1 MSSKVTH
8 RVLVT
13 DYAWPTLDIERE
25 ALGKIGAELAVAP
38 TGQDEELQ
46 TLAPEADAILTN
58 WKLVSGKALSK
69 ASKCVIVSRYG
80 VGVDNIDVEAATAH
94 GIVVTNVPDYCMDE
108 VSTEAMALLLCGARR
123 TMVYDRLVRAGGWDM
138 RAGMPLPR
146 LWGLTL
152 GIIGFGR
159 IGRAVAPKAQAFGLR
174 VIAHDPYI
182 DRQEMVKRNV
192 TPTDFDTLLR
202 ESDFVTLHTPLTP
215 ETTKMIGEEALG
227 KMKRTAWLINT
238 ARGGVVDT
246 EALAAALQKGRI
258 AGAGLD
264 VMPQEPPA
272 VSDPL
277 RYLPNVIMTPHS
289 AFYSEGSLQE
299 LQAKAVK
306 RIVDVFTGKT
316 PEHVINP
323 AVLKQENCRLRRR

>member
-1 MSSKVTH
+1 MSSAVTRH
-8 RVLVT
+8 VVVT
-13 DYAWPTLDIERE
+13 DYAWPSLDIERE
-25 ALGKIGAELAVAP
+25 ALGKIGAELMAAS
-38 TGQDEELQ
+38 TGQEEELQ
-46 TLAPEADAILTN
+46 ALAPQADAILTN
-58 WKLVSGKALSK
+58 WKLVSAKTIAK
-69 ASKCVIVSRYG
+69 ASKCLIVSRYG

-123 TMVYDRLVRAGGWDM
+123 IMVYDRLVRAGGWDM
-138 RAGMPLPR
+138 RAGLPFPR

-174 VIAHDPYI
+174 VIAYDPYI
-182 DRQEMVKRNV
+182 DQQEMVKRNV
-192 TPTDFDTLLR
+192 TPTNFDTLLR

-246 EALAAALQKGRI
+246 EALAVAIQKGRI

-272 VSDPL
+272 VNDPL
-277 RYLPNVIMTPHS
+277 RYHPNVIMTPHS

-306 RIVDVFTGKT
+306 RIVDVFTGGT
-316 PEHVINP
+316 PDHIINP
-323 AVLKQENCRLRRR
+323 AVLKQDNCRLRRP

>member
-1 MSSKVTH
+1 MSSKGTH

-13 DYAWPTLDIERE
+13 DYAWPSLDIERE

-46 TLAPEADAILTN
+46 GLAPEADAILTN
-58 WKLVSGKALSK
+58 WKLVSGKTIAK

-123 TMVYDRLVRAGGWDM
+123 TMVYDLLVRAGGWDM
-138 RAGMPLPR
+138 RAGIPLPR

-159 IGRAVAPKAQAFGLR
+159 IGREVAPKAQAFGLR
-174 VIAHDPYI
+174 VIAYDPYI
-182 DRQEMVKRNV
+182 DQQEMVKKNV

-202 ESDFVTLHTPLTP
+202 ESDFITLHTPLTP
-215 ETTKMIGEEALG
+215 ETTKMIGEKALG
-227 KMKRTAWLINT
+227 KMKPTAWLINT

-246 EALAAALQKGRI
+246 EALAVALQKGRI

-272 VSDPL
+272 VNDPL

-306 RIVDVFTGKT
+306 RIVDVFAGKT
-316 PEHVINP
+316 PEHIINP
-323 AVLKQENCRLRRR
+323 AVLKQQNCRLNRR

>member
-108 VSTEAMALLLCGARR
+108 VSTEAMALLLCGTRR

-306 RIVDVFTGKT
+306 RIVDVLTGKT
-316 PEHVINP
+316 PEHIINP
-323 AVLKQENCRLRRR
+323 PVLKQQNCRLNRR

>member
-1 MSSKVTH
+1 
-8 RVLVT
+8 
-13 DYAWPTLDIERE
+13 
-25 ALGKIGAELAVAP
+25 
-38 TGQDEELQ
+38 
-46 TLAPEADAILTN
+46 
-58 WKLVSGKALSK
+58 
-69 ASKCVIVSRYG
+69 
-80 VGVDNIDVEAATAH
+80 
-94 GIVVTNVPDYCMDE
+94 
-108 VSTEAMALLLCGARR
+108 
-123 TMVYDRLVRAGGWDM
+123 
-138 RAGMPLPR
+138 
-146 LWGLTL
+146 
-152 GIIGFGR
+152 
-159 IGRAVAPKAQAFGLR
+159 
-174 VIAHDPYI
+174 
-182 DRQEMVKRNV
+182 
-192 TPTDFDTLLR
+192 
-202 ESDFVTLHTPLTP
+202 
-215 ETTKMIGEEALG
+215 MIGEKALG
-227 KMKRTAWLINT
+227 KMKPTAWLINT

>member
-108 VSTEAMALLLCGARR
+108 VSTEAMALLLCGTRR

-138 RAGMPLPR
+138 RAGIPLPR

-306 RIVDVFTGKT
+306 RIVDVLTGKT
-316 PEHVINP
+316 PEHIINP
-323 AVLKQENCRLRRR
+323 PVLKQQNCRLNRR

>member
-1 MSSKVTH
+1 VTH

-13 DYAWPTLDIERE
+13 DYAWPSLATERD
-25 ALGKIGAELAVAP
+25 ALGKIGAELVEAS
-38 TGQDEELQ
+38 TGEEEELQ
-46 TLAPEADAILTN
+46 ALAPQADAILTN
-58 WKLVSGKALSK
+58 WKPVSAKTIAKAL
-69 ASKCVIVSRYG
+69 KCSIISRYG
-80 VGVDNIDVEAATAH
+80 VGVDNIDVETATNH

-123 TMVYDRLVRAGGWDM
+123 IMIYDRQIREGGWDM
-138 RAGMPLPR
+138 RAGLPFPR

-159 IGRAVAPKAQAFGLR
+159 IGRTVAPKAQAFGLR
-174 VIAHDPYI
+174 VIAYDPYI

-202 ESDFVTLHTPLTP
+202 ESDFVTLHVPLTP
-215 ETTKMIGEEALG
+215 ETTKMIGEKTLG
-227 KMKRTAWLINT
+227 KMKPAAWLINT
-238 ARGGVVDT
+238 SRGGVVDT
-246 EALAAALQKGRI
+246 EALVVALKKGRI

-272 VSDPL
+272 VDDPL
-277 RYLPNVIMTPHS
+277 RSLPNVVMTPHS

-306 RIVDVFTGKT
+306 RIVDVLAGNT
-316 PEHVINP
+316 PEHIINSS
-323 AVLKQENCRLRRR
+323 VLKQDNCRLKRH

>member
-1 MSSKVTH
+1 MSANVTR

-13 DYAWPTLDIERE
+13 DYAWPSLVTERE
-25 ALGKIGAELAVAP
+25 ALGKIGAELVVAS
-38 TGQDEELQ
+38 TGQEEELQ
-46 TLAPEADAILTN
+46 GLAPQADAILTN
-58 WKLVSGKALSK
+58 WKLVSAKTIAQ
-69 ASKCVIVSRYG
+69 ASKCSIISRYG

-123 TMVYDRLVRAGGWDM
+123 IMVYDRQVRAGGWDM
-138 RAGMPLPR
+138 RAGLPFPR

-174 VIAHDPYI
+174 VIGYDPYI
-182 DRQEMVKRNV
+182 DQQEMVKRNV
-192 TPTDFDTLLR
+192 TPTDFETLLR

-215 ETTKMIGEEALG
+215 ETSKMIGEKALG
-227 KMKRTAWLINT
+227 KMKPTAWLINT

-246 EALAAALQKGRI
+246 EALAAALQNGRI
-258 AGAGLD
+258 AGASLD

-272 VSDPL
+272 VNDPL
-277 RYLPNVIMTPHS
+277 RSLPNVILTPHS

-299 LQAKAVK
+299 LQVKAVK
-306 RIVDVFTGKT
+306 RIIDVFTGAT
-316 PEHVINP
+316 PDHIINP
-323 AVLKQENCRLRRR
+323 AVLKQDDCRLKRR

>member
-1 MSSKVTH
+1 MSATR

-13 DYAWPTLDIERE
+13 DYAWPSLEIERE
-25 ALGKIGAELAVAP
+25 ALGKIGAELVVAS
-38 TGQDEELQ
+38 TGEEGELQ
-46 TLAPEADAILTN
+46 ALAPQADAILTN
-58 WKLVSGKALSK
+58 WKPVTGNTLAK
-69 ASKCVIVSRYG
+69 ASKCLIVSRYG

-123 TMVYDRLVRAGGWDM
+123 IMIYDRQIRAGGWDM
-138 RAGMPLPR
+138 RAGLPFPR

-152 GIIGFGR
+152 GIVGFGR

-182 DRQEMVKRNV
+182 DQQEMVKRNV
-192 TPTDFDTLLR
+192 TPTGFDALLR
-202 ESDFVTLHTPLTP
+202 ESDFVTLHVPLTP
-215 ETTKMIGEEALG
+215 ETTKVIGRGALG

-246 EALAAALQKGRI
+246 EALAVALKEGRI

-272 VSDPL
+272 VDDPL
-277 RYLPNVIMTPHS
+277 RSLPNVVMTPHS

-299 LQAKAVK
+299 LQAKAAK
-306 RIVDVFTGKT
+306 RIVDVFTGRT
-316 PEHVINP
+316 PDHIINP
-323 AVLKQENCRLRRR
+323 AVLEQGNCRLNRR

>member
-1 MSSKVTH
+1 MSANVTRH
-8 RVLVT
+8 VLVT
-13 DYAWPTLDIERE
+13 DYAWPSLEIERDG
-25 ALGKIGAELAVAP
+25 LGKIGAELVVSP
-38 TGQDEELQ
+38 TGQEEELQ
-46 TLAPEADAILTN
+46 ALAPQADAILTN
-58 WKLVSGKALSK
+58 WKLVSGKTLAK

-80 VGVDNIDVEAATAH
+80 VGVDNIDVEAATTH

-108 VSTEAMALLLCGARR
+108 VSTEAIALLLCGARR
-123 TMVYDRLVRAGGWDM
+123 IMVYDRLVRAGGWDM
-138 RAGMPLPR
+138 RAGIPFPR

-159 IGRAVAPKAQAFGLR
+159 IGRVVAPKAQAFGLR
-174 VIAHDPYI
+174 VIAYDPYI
-182 DRQEMVKRNV
+182 DQQEMVKRNV

-227 KMKRTAWLINT
+227 MMKRTAWLINT

-246 EALAAALQKGRI
+246 EALAVALQKGRI
-258 AGAGLD
+258 AGASLD

-272 VSDPL
+272 VNDPL

-316 PEHVINP
+316 PDHIINP
-323 AVLKQENCRLRRR
+323 AVLKQDNCRLRRR